1 MPRALSKTDSGVP
14 RAALPCAAVITPVAA
29 VWAARRDDG
38 LDRLVSV
45 VGIGA
50 LTAFTLPHASVVAA
64 RRSAGLSSP
73 LRSDLPPAHPPL
85 ALRAKNRCGLCVSEG
100 R

>member
-1 MPRALSKTDSGVP
+1 VPRALSKTDSGVP

-29 VWAARRDDG
+29 VWAARHDG
-38 LDRLVSV
+38 PDRPVSV

-50 LTAFTLPHASVVAA
+50 LTAFTPPHASVVAA

-73 LRSDLPPAHPPL
+73 LRGDLPGAPRQEPVR
-85 ALRAKNRCGLCVSEG
+85 ALCQ
-100 R
+100 